1 MEFDTETKWKGL
13 VNAEAL
19 RNSRIWPRL
28 MQGPLKEMPE
38 LEFTNKRGLAL
49 EWFSPEKVGV
59 ITR

>member
-49 EWFSPEKVGV
+49 EWF
-59 ITR
+59 